1 LPPIAATFGGVQ
13 DYCGD
18 LFRDLPHGIGL
29 RVLLSTA
36 FMGMFQAGTEI
47 LGVHYDKATD
57 TLFAGN
63 MVHGLRHLSSGSVY
77 KSSKD
82 MLSPIVMPSDA
93 CNWVNIF
100 ELHARAMCGTP

>member
-1 LPPIAATFGGVQ
+1 
-13 DYCGD
+13 
-18 LFRDLPHGIGL
+18 
-29 RVLLSTA
+29 
-36 FMGMFQAGTEI
+36 MGMFQAGTEI

-82 MLSPIVMPSDA
+82 IVMPSD
-93 CNWVNIF
+93 
-100 ELHARAMCGTP
+100 E